1 VLQVEIALLKATV
14 ERLDGSPEQER
25 SERTDLREQALEF
38 KNRLGDLEKRVQ
50 EIKSRLPPD

>member
-1 VLQVEIALLKATV
+1 MLQVEIALLKATV

>member
-14 ERLDGSPEQER
+14 ERRDGSPEQER